1 MHYRKLIDVADIL
14 NGYAFK
20 SKEYVEQG
28 IRIIRIAN
36 VQDGCIVDEQ
46 PCFYPMDSK
55 KSIEKYM
62 LSNNDLLI
70 SLTGNVGRVGVLNG
84 EMLPAALNQRVGC
97 IRIKNE
103 KVLKLKYLFYF
114 LRRKQF
120 IEDAIKASRGVAQ
133 LNLSTKWLETYLL
146 PIPSL
151 DEQQRIVVKIE
162 ELFSNLDASVAELQT
177 AKEKLKIYRQAV
189 LKEAFE
195 GNENWEKCVFGDL
208 IEVSRNGYGKKPD
221 DIGYYKILRIS
232 AVRAMSVN
240 LHDYRLNQKPFEM
253 SDLIETNDLLF
264 TRYNGSVDYVGVCA
278 RVPPIT
284 EHYAYPDKIIKCV
297 LKTKSETHAK
307 FLQYY
312 MNSGEARKFIRS
324 QIKTTSGQNGIASS
338 DIKKTIVY
346 LPELKQQEKI
356 VQEIESRLSVCDNIE
371 TTIDTALQQAEVLR
385 QSILKQAFEGKLI

>member
-1 MHYRKLIDVADIL
+1 MTLTKLGKILEMKKGKKPLHQLTECAEGYLPYVDIKAFETGNITSYADGEKCLSCEDGDIL
-14 NGYAFK
+14 LVCDGSRSGLVGKAIKGYVGSTLAK
-20 SKEYVEQG
+20 ISAKGV
-28 IRIIRIAN
+28 I
-36 VQDGCIVDEQ
+36 
-46 PCFYPMDSK
+46 
-55 KSIEKYM
+55 
-62 LSNNDLLI
+62 ND
-70 SLTGNVGRVGVLNG
+70 
-84 EMLPAALNQRVGC
+84 
-97 IRIKNE
+97 
-103 KVLKLKYLFYF
+103 YLFYF
-114 LRRKQF
+114 LQGKYTALNTRKKGTGTPHVNPDVLMNAELF
-120 IEDAIKASRGVAQ
+120 VPSVA
-133 LNLSTKWLETYLL
+133 
-146 PIPSL
+146 
-151 DEQQRIVVKIE
+151 EQQRIVAKIE
-162 ELFSNLDASVAELQT
+162 ELFSNLDASVAELKT

-195 GNENWEKCVFGDL
+195 GNENWEKYVFGDL

-240 LHDYRLNQKPFEM
+240 LHDYRLNQKPFEV

-278 RVPPIT
+278 RVPQIT

-371 TTIDTALQQAEVLR
+371 TTIDTVLQQAEVLR
-385 QSILKQAFEGKLI
+385 QSILKQAFEGKLV